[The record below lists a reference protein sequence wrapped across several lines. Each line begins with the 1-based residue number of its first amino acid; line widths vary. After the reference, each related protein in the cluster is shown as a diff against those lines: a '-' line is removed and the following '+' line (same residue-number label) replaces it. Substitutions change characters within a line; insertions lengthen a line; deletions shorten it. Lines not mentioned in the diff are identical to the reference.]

1 MRNLTLPVFS
11 LEGFHGSGKPDGAFK
26 SISGVDDDE
35 EVKEVYSPSM
45 ELQSISCLLQENINA
60 IRSPLESV
68 VTTDT
73 FLDVEGKGK
82 ENFEE
87 QYMLF
92 LAGVQRMEI
101 YVCNYLKVTLLFA
114 YQTDLLIVY
123 H

>member
-1 MRNLTLPVFS
+1 MKLPVFFYM
-11 LEGFHGSGKPDGAFK
+11 EGFHGSGKPDGAVK
-26 SISGVDDDE
+26 SILSGVDDDE
-35 EVKEVYSPSM
+35 EVKEVYAPSIG
-45 ELQSISCLLQENINA
+45 LQSISCLLQENINA

-92 LAGVQRMEI
+92 LAGVQRMEM

-114 YQTDLLIVY
+114 
-123 H
+123 